1 VTHVEIHRYFIIN
14 INIGIS
20 YHLVRC
26 YITIV
31 VDMRRMYQECK
42 LVHGDLS
49 EYNILWH
56 EERPVIIDVSQS
68 VEHAHPYAKIFL
80 RKDISNITD
89 YFGKKG
95 MRVLSNFELF
105 QFITDEYLLGESRQ
119 FQGNHAEAEPI
130 DVLTTRAEELLEA
143 SALRGEV
150 QDDAERDGEVGDDA
164 HVKGE
169 EARME
174 EAVFLQSYI
183 PASLS
188 DFNNPVQV
196 SLVIFWYYLLLK

>member
-1 VTHVEIHRYFIIN
+1 MTNFYFDMIG
-14 INIGIS
+14 GIS
-20 YHLVRC
+20 LCFIRC

-95 MRVLSNFELF
+95 MRVLSNFELY

-130 DVLTTRAEELLEA
+130 DILTTRAEELLEA

-150 QDDAERDGEVGDDA
+150 QDDAERDGVVGDDA
-164 HVKGE
+164 HIKGE

-196 SLVIFWYYLLLK
+196 CLGHYT

>member
-1 VTHVEIHRYFIIN
+1 LI
-14 INIGIS
+14 
-20 YHLVRC
+20 RC

-196 SLVIFWYYLLLK
+196 SLVYIVVLPTTEIIVIINYQIYFFLSCLT

>member
-1 VTHVEIHRYFIIN
+1 MIN
-14 INIGIS
+14 INIRAS
-20 YHLVRC
+20 YHLIRC

-196 SLVIFWYYLLLK
+196 SLVT

>member
-1 VTHVEIHRYFIIN
+1 MIN
-14 INIGIS
+14 VNMGIS
-20 YHLVRC
+20 YHLIRC

-56 EERPVIIDVSQS
+56 KERPVIIDVSQS

-196 SLVIFWYYLLLK
+196 SLVT

>member
-1 VTHVEIHRYFIIN
+1 MEFNVCS
-14 INIGIS
+14 GI
-20 YHLVRC
+20 RC

-56 EERPVIIDVSQS
+56 EGRPVIIDVSQS

-130 DVLTTRAEELLEA
+130 DILTTKAEELLED
-143 SALRGEV
+143 SAKRGEV
-150 QDDAERDGEVGDDA
+150 QDDAERDGVVGDDA

-196 SLVIFWYYLLLK
+196 GQNFHVRRYLIYSSF